1 MVSVS
6 SYYFATSE
14 KKDGSAS
21 VCKACQYAYINN
33 YSSIVLESFSSLL
46 LDFVPDLLIDV
57 SDSKRATGIKGIFK
71 KCVGFIVCIKD
82 LYYVNERG
90 IAQMSIS
97 GDTFC
102 ESSWVGFMLN
112 LKHSEEYYFAINSGE
127 FIIDSYS
134 ISIIYMNIIL
144 LFLVAGNN
152 NAANII
158 AVKND
163 ESVYSTNWYYKKYIK
178 DYLEA
183 QNMINAIA
191 FVILVSS
198 LISN

>member
-21 VCKACQYAYINN
+21 VCRACQYAYINN

-57 SDSKRATGIKGIFK
+57 SDSKEATGIKGIFK

-102 ESSWVGFMLN
+102 ESSWIGFMLN

-144 LFLVAGNN
+144 LALTGSPNV
-152 NAANII
+152 I
-158 AVKND
+158 AVSND
-163 ESVYSTNWYYKKYIK
+163 KSVYTTNWYYKTYMEK
-178 DYLEA
+178 YLEA
-183 QNMINAIA
+183 QNTTYAIA

-198 LISN
+198 LISK